1 MTEKAK
7 SKSAKP
13 KSAKPKSSG
22 LENRRAQ
29 TPENS
34 ETANSVKA
42 AAVADYLRRN
52 PDFLIENPDL
62 MDVLSP
68 PSRSAGTV
76 VDMQHFMLHRLR
88 DENARLREGYD
99 QLIHAARSN
108 QSTLTRVHGAALTV
122 LGARSFEGLIQA
134 VTTDLAV
141 LLDLDAVTLCV
152 EAGDVPVPKA
162 YSAGV
167 RSLPAGTINATLGP
181 DQDVLLGSEMEKGDR
196 RLFGAAAGLIRSQA
210 LVRLDISTQAPTGL
224 LVLGSRRED
233 EFSQGQ
239 GTELLGFLAR
249 ALEITIRQWLSLP
262 G

>member
-1 MTEKAK
+1 M
-7 SKSAKP
+7 
-13 KSAKPKSSG
+13 
-22 LENRRAQ
+22 
-29 TPENS
+29 
-34 ETANSVKA
+34 
-42 AAVADYLRRN
+42 
-52 PDFLIENPDL
+52 
-62 MDVLSP
+62 
-68 PSRSAGTV
+68 
-76 VDMQHFMLHRLR
+76 
-88 DENARLREGYD
+88 
-99 QLIHAARSN
+99 
-108 QSTLTRVHGAALTV
+108 
-122 LGARSFEGLIQA
+122 
-134 VTTDLAV
+134 
-141 LLDLDAVTLCV
+141 
-152 EAGDVPVPKA
+152 PKA

-196 RLFGAAAGLIRSQA
+196 RLFGAAADLIRSQA